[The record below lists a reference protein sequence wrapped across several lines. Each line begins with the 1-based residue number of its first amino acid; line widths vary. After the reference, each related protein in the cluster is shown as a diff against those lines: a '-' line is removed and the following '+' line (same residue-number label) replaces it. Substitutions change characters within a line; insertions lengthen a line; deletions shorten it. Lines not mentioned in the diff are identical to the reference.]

1 MEDEIFD
8 ETKVD
13 DRTDKEYEYLLFLFE
28 QLLDKFDNQTIDLEE
43 FQEIVEARVMFA
55 FGHCVRRFGIDLNE
69 ALDIERNHDESYLTP
84 FEIEKRKALV
94 AALDNLVDFA
104 TAEETQMYMDMEEQN
119 DDDDPERIFHLY
131 NNIYATTE
139 NRDIDYASSIAAW
152 WVNLPEET
160 TLMYMTQGD
169 ERVRDSHRALE
180 GLSFPKSCFPEWSIP
195 PIDWRCRCYLV
206 ESFTRPN
213 YMDIQDIDSLIGNA
227 VNPIFKRSL
236 AKGGP
241 IFGEDHP
248 YFTVDKRFIQPMK
261 TISSNI
267 KSKYNIV

>member
-1 MEDEIFD
+1 
-8 ETKVD
+8 
-13 DRTDKEYEYLLFLFE
+13 
-28 QLLDKFDNQTIDLEE
+28 
-43 FQEIVEARVMFA
+43 
-55 FGHCVRRFGIDLNE
+55 
-69 ALDIERNHDESYLTP
+69 
-84 FEIEKRKALV
+84 
-94 AALDNLVDFA
+94 
-104 TAEETQMYMDMEEQN
+104 MDMEEQN

-248 YFTVDKRFIQPMK
+248 YFTVDKMFIQPMK

>member
-43 FQEIVEARVMFA
+43 FQEIVEARAMFA

-69 ALDIERNHDESYLTP
+69 ALDIVRNHDESYLP
-84 FEIEKRKALV
+84 PSEIEKRKALV
-94 AALDNLVDFA
+94 SALDNLL
-104 TAEETQMYMDMEEQN
+104 
-119 DDDDPERIFHLY
+119 RIFYLY

-139 NRDIDYASSIAAW
+139 NRDIDYASSIAVW

-180 GLSFPKSCFPEWSIP
+180 GLSFPKSSFPEWLIP

-241 IFGEDHP
+241 IFGEDILIL
-248 YFTVDKRFIQPMK
+248 R
-261 TISSNI
+261 
-267 KSKYNIV
+267 

>member
-69 ALDIERNHDESYLTP
+69 ALDIVRNHDESYLTP

-119 DDDDPERIFHLY
+119 DDDDPKRIFHLY

-139 NRDIDYASSIAAW
+139 NRDICLLYTSPS
-152 WVNLPEET
+152 P
-160 TLMYMTQGD
+160 
-169 ERVRDSHRALE
+169 RD
-180 GLSFPKSCFPEWSIP
+180 
-195 PIDWRCRCYLV
+195 
-206 ESFTRPN
+206 TR
-213 YMDIQDIDSLIGNA
+213 
-227 VNPIFKRSL
+227 
-236 AKGGP
+236 
-241 IFGEDHP
+241 
-248 YFTVDKRFIQPMK
+248 
-261 TISSNI
+261 
-267 KSKYNIV
+267 